1 MPRLSAAVRAA
12 NAPEASVPP
21 PPADHVPAA
30 PASPCRARL
39 ETVLPDGH
47 LRVFTPA
54 GDDWTCE
61 WLDTGSVPN
70 PPLAAGDTMLV
81 MPPTADGSA
90 ALVLGR
96 IGLYRPD
103 VLPPTLVLGATDS
116 VSLRCGES
124 SVDLRADGKVMIRG
138 DDVLVRA
145 KGTQRIRAG
154 TVAIN

>member
-1 MPRLSAAVRAA
+1 MPRNLAKTGTAA
-12 NAPEASVPP
+12 NAPAVHAEPGG
-21 PPADHVPAA
+21 A
-30 PASPCRARL
+30 PTTPSRARL
-39 ETVLPDGH
+39 EAVLPDGH
-47 LRVFTPA
+47 LRVRTPDGA
-54 GDDWTCE
+54 EWACE
-61 WLDTGSVPN
+61 WLDTGSAPN
-70 PPLAAGDTMLV
+70 PPLGAGDILLV
-81 MPPTADGSA
+81 MPPGDDGSA

-96 IGLYRPD
+96 IGLYRPGA
-103 VLPPTLVLGATDS
+103 LPPTLVLGATDS